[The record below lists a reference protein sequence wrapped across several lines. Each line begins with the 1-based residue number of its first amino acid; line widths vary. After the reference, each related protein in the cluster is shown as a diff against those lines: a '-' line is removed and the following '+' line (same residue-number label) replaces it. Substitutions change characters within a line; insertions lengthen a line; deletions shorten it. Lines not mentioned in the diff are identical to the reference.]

1 MQESG
6 LTSLVSGSVGGE
18 PGGGVSAAP
27 AADRPAAGTT
37 TAAEALQQQN
47 DQLRAKLEEALE
59 AANSW
64 KALHGELH
72 HFCVQQLLS
81 PGQSGAAT

>member
-6 LTSLVSGSVGGE
+6 LTSLVCGSAGGE
-18 PGGGVSAAP
+18 PGGGASAAS

-37 TAAEALQQQN
+37 TAAEVLQQQN
-47 DQLRAKLEEALE
+47 DQLRAKLEEALQ

-64 KALHGELH
+64 KSLHGELH

-81 PGQSGAAT
+81 TRQSGAAT